1 MAELRPRA
9 YLAEFVA
16 TFALVYVGGGSI
28 VADRFLQEQ
37 GQPGFGILG
46 IAFAHGIVLAV
57 MVSAT
62 MHISGGHVN
71 PAVTIGQLV
80 TKKIDPPNAFLYI
93 VSQLLGGVVGGALL
107 LASFPESSWGPVN
120 LGTPDLAPGIGIGT
134 GILVEAV
141 LTFFLVFTVFA
152 TGVDKRGSGQ
162 IAGLAIGFVLIFDIL
177 AGGALTGASMN
188 PARTLGTAAP
198 IGFFP
203 VSHVVYWIGPLLGG
217 IIAALIYSYLLLRE
231 E

>member
-1 MAELRPRA
+1 MAELRPKA
-9 YLAEFVA
+9 YLAELIS
-16 TFALVYVGGGSI
+16 TFALVYIGGGSI
-28 VADRFLQEQ
+28 VAGQHLQNQ
-37 GQPGFGILG
+37 GLPTFGILG

-80 TKKIDPPNAFLYI
+80 ARKIDAQNALLYI
-93 VSQLLGGVVGGALL
+93 VSQLVGGIIGGVLL
-107 LASFPESSWGPVN
+107 LASFPESAWAPVN
-120 LGTPDLAPGIGIGT
+120 LGTPDLAAGVGIGT
-134 GILVEAV
+134 GILVETI

-152 TGVDKRGSGQ
+152 TGVDKRGGGQ
-162 IAGLAIGFVLIFDIL
+162 IQGLAIGFVLIFDIL

-198 IGFFP
+198 IAFFP
-203 VSHVVYWIGPLLGG
+203 LSHLVYWIGPILGG
-217 IIAALIYSYLLLRE
+217 IIAAIVYGYILLE
-231 E
+231 EE

>member
-1 MAELRPRA
+1 MVELRPRA
-9 YLAEFVA
+9 YMAEFIA
-16 TFALVYVGGGSI
+16 TLALVYAGAGSI
-28 VADRFLQEQ
+28 IANRLLIDQ
-37 GQPGFGILG
+37 GEPGIGLVG

-71 PAVTIGQLV
+71 PAVTFGV
-80 TKKIDPPNAFLYI
+80 WVSRKIDGTNALLYV
-93 VSQLLGGVVGGALL
+93 VSQLLGGVVGGLLL
-107 LASFPESSWGPVN
+107 LASFPASAWEPVN
-120 LGTPDLAPGIGIGT
+120 LGATVLSGEIGIGT
-134 GILVEAV
+134 GIVVEAV
-141 LTFFLVFTVFA
+141 LTFFLVFTVMA

-188 PARTLGTAAP
+188 PARSLGSAAP

-203 VSHVVYWIGPLLGG
+203 DHHIIYWIGPLLGG
-217 IIAALIYSYLLLRE
+217 LIAGAVYGFFLLRE
-231 E
+231 D